1 MSPQA
6 PTFALLGQVARYTET
21 LARDPQSTVFVSLA
35 ETFRQC
41 GLLQEACAVAEKG
54 VQTLPGYAPGY
65 VVLARIQAQLGQLAP
80 AEDSFEAALALD
92 ENNADALKGLARL
105 CSLQGEPDRARTLL
119 GKLLDSHPEDQAA
132 RKMLST
138 LPADPAPVEV
148 APPAVVPIAKG
159 TESVRDQPKPLRSGR
174 PVTNPN
180 APISTA
186 TIAEIYV
193 RQGFTARAL
202 KVYRDLLQADPH
214 NEEIRRKLVEL
225 KAQIE
230 REDGKESTKAA
241 GFEGESAVLPAS
253 EAQPVAVTATPS
265 APVGAVG
272 VIEQLEKWLVTI
284 EQRRGHV

>member
-1 MSPQA
+1 MSTQA

-54 VQTLPGYAPGY
+54 IQTLPGYAPGY
-65 VVLARIQAQLGQLAP
+65 IVLARIQAQQGQLVA
-80 AEDSFEAALALD
+80 AVGSFEAALALD

-105 CSLQGEPDRARTLL
+105 CSLQGESARARTLL
-119 GKLLDSHPEDQAA
+119 GKLLDSNPEDQAA

-138 LPADPAPVEV
+138 LPADPAPVKV
-148 APPAVVPIAKG
+148 APPVVVPPAKAP
-159 TESVRDQPKPLRSGR
+159 ESEVEEPKPLRSGR
-174 PVTNPN
+174 SAPNPN

-193 RQGFTARAL
+193 RQGFTLRAL

-214 NEEIRRKLVEL
+214 NEEIRRKLVAL
-225 KAQIE
+225 KAQIDSE
-230 REDGKESTKAA
+230 GVKDDPRGA
-241 GFEGESAVLPAS
+241 GFVEEPAIVAS
-253 EAQPVAVTATPS
+253 VAAQPVIATATS
-265 APVGAVG
+265 NEPVVTPG

-284 EQRRGHV
+284 EQRRGYV